1 MHQSINCSPE
11 AKELTLKIHEQSRR
25 ITSSTYSNKEIKA
38 CENIIKVKSENEK
51 RLKSV
56 VKELESRCERNNEQ
70 KKVISNEI
78 KSQFS
83 VLERKLMEKVKSA
96 VNNESV
102 QNGSTAKTKK
112 TFAEVAK
119 TNQQQPNLA
128 NIKNLLR
135 SEKIED
141 QLEEQRKRSKQSNII
156 IHGVPESDDKDRDT
170 DFLDQLLDDTGNDNV
185 DNEQELNVS
194 RIGQTSN
201 SNRPIKVVFTD
212 IHEKRVFMQSLTK
225 LKENEK
231 YAKISITEDFT
242 RTEREL
248 IKHWKNNADQ
258 KNRLEKN
265 QNYVWRVRGSPRDS
279 RGLYLKKIFTKTCI

>member
-1 MHQSINCSPE
+1 MPCKQAPGI
-11 AKELTLKIHEQSRR
+11 
-25 ITSSTYSNKEIKA
+25 
-38 CENIIKVKSENEK
+38 
-51 RLKSV
+51 
-56 VKELESRCERNNEQ
+56 
-70 KKVISNEI
+70 
-78 KSQFS
+78 
-83 VLERKLMEKVKSA
+83 
-96 VNNESV
+96 
-102 QNGSTAKTKK
+102 G
-112 TFAEVAK
+112 VAK
-119 TNQQQPNLA
+119 TNQQQQNLA

-156 IHGVPESDDKDRDT
+156 IHGVPESEDTDHDT
-170 DFLDQLLDDTGNDNV
+170 DFLNQLLDDTGI
-185 DNEQELNVS
+185 DNEQELYVS
-194 RIGQTSN
+194 RIGQTSK
-201 SNRPIKVVFTD
+201 SNRPIKVVFKD
-212 IHEKRVFMQSLTK
+212 SHEKRVFMQSLTK

-279 RGLYLKKIFTKTCI
+279 RGLYLKKIFTKTSI

>member
-1 MHQSINCSPE
+1 
-11 AKELTLKIHEQSRR
+11 
-25 ITSSTYSNKEIKA
+25 
-38 CENIIKVKSENEK
+38 
-51 RLKSV
+51 
-56 VKELESRCERNNEQ
+56 
-70 KKVISNEI
+70 
-78 KSQFS
+78 
-83 VLERKLMEKVKSA
+83 MEKMKSA

-112 TFAEVAK
+112 TFAEVTK
-119 TNQQQPNLA
+119 TNQQKPNLA

-135 SEKIED
+135 SGKIED
-141 QLEEQRKRSKQSNII
+141 QLEEQRKQSKQSNII
-156 IHGVPESDDKDRDT
+156 IHGVPESDDTDHDT
-170 DFLDQLLDDTGNDNV
+170 DFLDQLLDDTGI

-225 LKENEK
+225 LKEDEK

-248 IKHWKNNADQ
+248 IKNWKNNADQ
-258 KNRLEKN
+258 RKIREKN
-265 QNYVWRVRGSPRDS
+265 QKYVWRVQDSPCDS